1 MPGETA
7 CYVPPDDPSGGG
19 NDSIATICDMRIALA
34 VTHSC
39 FSSGVAALLDILR
52 TAEARRA
59 AVDGSIPALEVR
71 VLGPGP
77 RVTTTSGMDLPVD
90 GPLSDLGG
98 HDVAIAPAMGTM
110 TGDDTLTA
118 LGREDMRAL
127 VAAIG
132 GLDPAAHTVA
142 AACTGVFP
150 VAEAGW
156 LAQRRATTSW
166 WLWPAFRQRYP
177 TVTLDVDAM
186 VVADDHVVT
195 AGAAF
200 AHIDLALALVRRH
213 SPALADDVA
222 QLLVIDQRPSQSA
235 YVAIDHLAHN
245 DPLVLAFEHH
255 ARAHLDASLDVGDIA
270 TAIGTSRRTLE
281 RRTGAALG
289 MSPLSVIQRLRVER
303 ADHLVRTTG
312 RSLERIASE
321 VGYANAST
329 LRALMRRMR

>member
-1 MPGETA
+1 
-7 CYVPPDDPSGGG
+7 
-19 NDSIATICDMRIALA
+19 MRIALA
-34 VTHSC
+34 VIHGC
-39 FSSGVAALLDILR
+39 FSSGVAALLDILQ
-52 TAEARRA
+52 TAEARRGT
-59 AVDGSIPALEVR
+59 VDGSIPPLEVR
-71 VLGPGP
+71 VLGSGS
-77 RVTTTSGMDLPVD
+77 RVTSSSGMDLPVD
-90 GPLSDLGG
+90 GPLSDLGT
-98 HDVAIAPAMGTM
+98 HDVAVVPAMGTM
-110 TGDDTLTA
+110 TGDDTLRA
-118 LGREDMRAL
+118 LRHPDARAL
-127 VAAIG
+127 VAALG
-132 GLDPAAHTVA
+132 DLAPTAHTVA

-156 LAQRRATTSW
+156 LARRRATTSW

-177 TVTLDVDAM
+177 SVTLDVDAM

-213 SPALADDVA
+213 SPALAHHVA

-235 YVAIDHLAHN
+235 YVAIDHLAHD
-245 DPLVLAFEHH
+245 DPLVVAFERH
-255 ARAHLDASLDVGDIA
+255 ARAHLHEPLDISDIA

-281 RRTGAALG
+281 RRTGATLG

-303 ADHLVRTTG
+303 ANHLVRTTG
-312 RSLERIASE
+312 RNLERIAAE

>member
-1 MPGETA
+1 
-7 CYVPPDDPSGGG
+7 
-19 NDSIATICDMRIALA
+19 MRIALA
-34 VTHSC
+34 VTQTC
-39 FSSGVAALLDILR
+39 FSSGVAALLDILG
-52 TAEARRA
+52 TAEAHRA
-59 AVDGSIPALEVR
+59 DVDTSIPPLRLR
-71 VLGPGP
+71 VLAPDL
-77 RVTTTSGMDLPVD
+77 RVTTSSGMDVPVD
-90 GPLSDLGG
+90 GPLSDLGD
-98 HDVAIAPAMGTM
+98 HDVVVVPAMGTM
-110 TGDDTLTA
+110 TGDDTLA
-118 LGREDMRAL
+118 GLRRADARAV
-127 VAAIG
+127 VAAISD
-132 GLDPAAHTVA
+132 LAPTAHTVA

-156 LAQRRATTSW
+156 LERRRATTSW

-177 TVTLDVDAM
+177 SVTLDVDAM

-213 SPALADDVA
+213 SAALADHVA

-235 YVAIDHLAHN
+235 YIAIDHLVHN

-255 ARAHLDASLDVGDIA
+255 ARAHLSEPLDIGDVA

-281 RRTGAALG
+281 RRTAAALG

-303 ADHLVRTTG
+303 AEHLARTTG
-312 RSLERIASE
+312 RSLQRIASE

-329 LRALMRRMR
+329 LRALMRRLR

>member
-1 MPGETA
+1 
-7 CYVPPDDPSGGG
+7 VPRDDPGDGG

-34 VTHSC
+34 VTRTC
-39 FSSGVAALLDILR
+39 FSSGVAALLDILV
-52 TAEARRA
+52 TAEARR
-59 AVDGSIPALEVR
+59 VDVDRSIPPLDVR
-71 VLGPGP
+71 VLGPGR
-77 RVTTTSGMDLPVD
+77 RVTTSSGMDLPVD
-90 GPLSDLGG
+90 GPLSDLGS
-98 HDVAIAPAMGTM
+98 HDIVVVPALGTM
-110 TGDDTLTA
+110 TGDDTLA
-118 LGREDMRAL
+118 CLRRDDVRAL
-127 VAAIG
+127 VTAIG
-132 GLDPAAHTVA
+132 GLAPTAHTVA

-156 LAQRRATTSW
+156 LARRRATTSW

-177 TVTLDVDAM
+177 AVTLDVDAM

-213 SPALADDVA
+213 SPALADHVA

-235 YVAIDHLAHN
+235 YIAIDHLVHN

-255 ARAHLDASLDVGDIA
+255 ARAHLNGPLDIGEVA
-270 TAIGTSRRTLE
+270 AAIGTSRRTLE

-312 RSLERIASE
+312 HSLERIASE
-321 VGYANAST
+321 VGYGNAST
-329 LRALMRRMR
+329 LRALMRRMRR